1 MEYFYLKD
9 VLKPIGG
16 KVVHGRKNVLIKT
29 IIEKNYSTVWTSNS
43 MIFHFN
49 STNELIV
56 NPGLDSIVIVTSN
69 PEMIR
74 SLESNVSVVKVK
86 NVSRAYWKFINHS
99 RRKSKVPFVLL
110 LVNQIRSSLK
120 EMVDWLLYDRLTFNR
135 LKKMNGLENLM
146 KILFKKKYKIATII
160 ESPIGEINETYQLYR
175 PLFTVLTAFSTDHKN
190 ELSTYLSNLEQH
202 ENVIINL
209 DIDEFVQWAKLKN
222 NMITFG
228 QKENVDF
235 CIKDLTYGTNQMTFT
250 LSHNGESHSFI
261 ITGYGKDLVY
271 EATAAIIV
279 AHKLGMKFEDI
290 SRKFQNF
297 LPEEKNITLFKG
309 INGSLVLKDSTRLE
323 PLNIQKSLD
332 ILTNIDKHKQ
342 KIAIFKESI
351 LLNTAIIETIIA
363 DYKLDILI
371 IVGGVSQSFGGMIEE
386 KLISGKIIYCKNY
399 SEALGILHRKL
410 NPNTVFLI
418 HSSMRKLC
426 SRLIRV

>member
-1 MEYFYLKD
+1 MVYFYLKD

-56 NPGLDSIVIVTSN
+56 NSGLDSIVIVTSN

-135 LKKMNGLENLM
+135 LKKMNGLGNL
-146 KILFKKKYKIATII
+146 INLLFKKKDKIATII
-160 ESPIGEINETYQLYR
+160 ETPFGEINETYQLYR
-175 PLFTVLTAFSTDHKN
+175 PLFTVLTDFSTDHKN
-190 ELSTYLSNLEQH
+190 ELSTYLLNLEQH

-209 DIDEFVQWAKLKN
+209 DIDEFVQWVKLKN

-250 LSHNGESHSFI
+250 LSHNDKSHSFLI
-261 ITGYGKDLVY
+261 RGYGKDLVY
-271 EATAAIIV
+271 EATAAIIL
-279 AHKLGMKFEDI
+279 AYKLGMKLEDI
-290 SRKFQNF
+290 SRKLQNF

-309 INGSLVLKDSTRLE
+309 INGSLMLKDSTGLDQF
-323 PLNIQKSLD
+323 NFHNSLD
-332 ILTNIDKHKQ
+332 VLNNIDKDKQ
-342 KIAIFKESI
+342 KIAVVKESI
-351 LLNTAIIETIIA
+351 LYNVENIEI
-363 DYKLDILI
+363 DDKLDLII
-371 IVGGVSQSFGGMIEE
+371 IVGGVTKFFRDKIEE
-386 KLISGKIIYCKNY
+386 RFSGKIIYCINN
-399 SEALGILHRKL
+399 SEALGVLHRNL
-410 NPNTVFLI
+410 NPKTVFLI
-418 HSSMRKLC
+418 HSSMRMLCKKLA
-426 SRLIRV
+426 SKKN